1 MNDSSRGLSRRDF
14 LKLSGLGLLG
24 LLLPGRPLSFFPDPS
39 ILRQVQDNASIRIDL
54 EVGAPAQAR
63 LQGRISTGLLWSYDI
78 PSNKGKRV
86 KMYWRDLVVN
96 IVGSAF
102 DDDTTA
108 YNRVWYQTEDGS
120 YLYSG
125 WVQPVYT
132 LLNQPYT
139 GTYPEDG
146 LLGEVSVPFTDAYES
161 PDPTS
166 KVLHRLYYATTHW
179 VLESV
184 TGSDGAVWVR
194 LLEDKFNTFYF
205 VPAAHVR
212 LIPNSEIAPLSP
224 DVPNKDKLIEVHLDQ
239 QMVLAYEGDRVVFA
253 ARAATGG
260 IFRVGTYTTPT
271 GLFVTFHKRPGRHM
285 AAGDLTASGFD
296 LPGVPWVMYI
306 TDSGISLHGTYWHND
321 FGRPR
326 SHGCINLS
334 PSASKWLFRWSLP
347 SVEPGKQYAFD
358 RTKAT
363 TVNIV
368 K

>member
-1 MNDSSRGLSRRDF
+1 MNDSSRGPTRRDF

-24 LLLPGRPLSFFPDPS
+24 ILLPSRPLAFFSDVESGLPN
-39 ILRQVQDNASIRIDL
+39 Q
-54 EVGAPAQAR
+54 AP
-63 LQGRISTGLLWSYDI
+63 LQGRISTGLLWAYDI

-86 KMYWRDLVVN
+86 KMYWRDLVFT
-96 IVGSAF
+96 IAGTAI

-108 YNRVWYQTEDGS
+108 YNRVWYQNEYGS

-125 WVQPVYT
+125 WVQPVRT
-132 LLNQPYT
+132 ALNEPFR

-146 LLGEVSVPFTDAYES
+146 LLGEVSVPFTDAYEF
-161 PDPTS
+161 PDNTS
-166 KVLHRLYYATTHW
+166 RVLHRLYYETTHW
-179 VLESV
+179 VLEAV
-184 TGSDGAVWVR
+184 LGPDGAVWYR
-194 LLEDKFNTFYF
+194 LLEDKYKKFYF

-212 LIPNSEIAPLSP
+212 LILDSEIAPLSP
-224 DVPNKDKLIEVHLDQ
+224 DVPNKDKRIEVHLDQ
-239 QMVLAYEGDRVVFA
+239 QLVLAYEGDRVVFA

-260 IFRVGTYTTPT
+260 IYRVGTYTTPT
-271 GLFVTFHKRPGRHM
+271 GSFVTFHKRPSRHM

-334 PSASKWLFRWSLP
+334 PSASKWLYRWSLP
-347 SVEPGKQYAFD
+347 SVDYEKQYAFN
-358 RTKAT
+358 RSKAT